1 MTGAWCGFGFG
12 FAPRRAQ
19 ACACER
25 ARERARAGRTSGSGV
40 ATTRRAA
47 SDARPEAK
55 ARGSVRLDA
64 GGCAAGGRE
73 ARGARRAAAT
83 AMSQAECVFGAQFKD
98 FVILAADKTQTFS
111 IIVQKTD
118 EDKISVMDDNK
129 LLACVG
135 VTGDR

>member
-1 MTGAWCGFGFG
+1 MTGAWCGFG

-19 ACACER
+19 ARACER
-25 ARERARAGRTSGSGV
+25 ARVSARARGAPGGSGV

>member
-1 MTGAWCGFGFG
+1 M
-12 FAPRRAQ
+12 
-19 ACACER
+19 
-25 ARERARAGRTSGSGV
+25 
-40 ATTRRAA
+40 
-47 SDARPEAK
+47 
-55 ARGSVRLDA
+55 
-64 GGCAAGGRE
+64 
-73 ARGARRAAAT
+73 
-83 AMSQAECVFGAQFKD
+83 FGAQFKD